1 LLDSSARVLDAAATG
16 ELMSELPTAPAAAA
30 PAGADTAAYESR
42 LFGQIAWRILPILV
56 ASYIVNFLD
65 RTNVSFAALTMNKE
79 VGLTA
84 TQFGLGSG
92 LLFFGY
98 CLFEVPS
105 NVALYRYGARI
116 WLARIMVTWGL
127 VSAATIFV
135 TGPYSFYLLR
145 FLLGIA
151 EAGFFPGV
159 AFYLTLWFP
168 KEYRARVFAW
178 FLLGIPASGAIGAPL
193 STGLL
198 EMHGM
203 LGLAGWKWL
212 FLIEAAPA
220 VLLGILMFFTL
231 ADGPKDA
238 AWLSADDKAYVA
250 RRLAAEPKDRER
262 KRLLE
267 SLKDHRVFLL
277 AAIQFS
283 YTLGAY
289 GVALF
294 LPLILKAHGFGNMG
308 VGWLTALTNVAA
320 CVAML
325 VWATLIDRSGKA
337 ILHLAITC
345 LVSGLALVLAIA
357 TGSFVPAY
365 IGLTLAVVGTN
376 TSRAVLW
383 TIPTRFLTGLAAA
396 GGLAMIN
403 SVGVFGGFVG
413 PTIMGYM
420 KDLTGTYNGGL
431 LAMSGFLFLAAVLA
445 LMLRRFIVRE

>member
-1 LLDSSARVLDAAATG
+1 MEQRR
-16 ELMSELPTAPAAAA
+16 TAPASAAQID
-30 PAGADTAAYESR
+30 AGTAAYER
-42 LFGQIAWRILPILV
+42 QLFAKIAWRILPIV
-56 ASYIVNFLD
+56 VVSYIVNFLD
-65 RTNVSFAALTMNKE
+65 RTNVSFAALTMNKD
-79 VGLTA
+79 VGLTS
-84 TQFGLGSG
+84 TQFGLGAG

-105 NVALYRYGARI
+105 NVALYRYGARV
-116 WLARIMVTWGL
+116 WLARIMISWGL

-135 TGPYSFYLLR
+135 VGPYSFYVLR
-145 FLLGIA
+145 FLLGVA

-168 KEYRARVFAW
+168 KEYRARIFAW
-178 FLLGIPASGAIGAPL
+178 FLLGIPASGVIGAPV
-193 STGLL
+193 STALL
-198 EMHGM
+198 GMHGL

-212 FLIEAAPA
+212 FLIEAVPA
-220 VLLGILMFFTL
+220 VILGVLMYLTL
-231 ADGPKDA
+231 ADGPREA
-238 AWLSADDKAYVA
+238 AWLSQEDKDYVA

-262 KRLLE
+262 KHLLE

-277 AAIQFS
+277 ATIQFS

-294 LPLILKAHGFGNMG
+294 LPLILKSHGFGNMG
-308 VGWLTALTNVAA
+308 VGWLTALTNGAA

-325 VWATLIDRSGKA
+325 VWASFIDRSGKA
-337 ILHLAITC
+337 ILHLAVTC
-345 LVSGLALVLAIA
+345 IVSGLALVLAIA
-357 TGSFVPAY
+357 TGSFIPAY

-376 TSRAVLW
+376 TARAVLW

-413 PTIMGYM
+413 PSIMGYM

-445 LMLRRFIVRE
+445 LFLRRYIVQE